1 MKNQLPK
8 HVAIIMDGN
17 GRWAQQR
24 NLPRVAGHRAG
35 VESVREIVQAC
46 LDKGIDVL
54 SLFAFSSENWRR
66 PLEEVNFLMDLFYRV
81 LEREIK
87 KLHENNVQLRVIG
100 DSDRFEP
107 KLRELIHTSEKLT
120 SQNTKLKLVIAINY
134 GGRWDIAN
142 AARHIARQAAEKEL
156 KIEEITPALI
166 QRHLSLS
173 DLPEP
178 DLFIR
183 TSGEQRL
190 SNFFLW
196 QLAYTEL
203 YFTDIYWP
211 DFKLPAFEEALQY
224 YATRERRFGQIG
236 DQIIHGTFND
246 DKQADK

>member
-1 MKNQLPK
+1 MNSQLPR

-17 GRWAQQR
+17 GRWAKQR

-46 LDKGIDVL
+46 LDKGVEIL
-54 SLFAFSSENWRR
+54 SLFTFSSENWRR

-81 LEREIK
+81 LKREIK

-100 DSDRFEP
+100 DLDRFEP
-107 KLRELIHTSEKLT
+107 KLRKLIHTSEKLT
-120 SQNTKLKLVIAINY
+120 SQNTKLKLVLAMNY

-142 AARHIARQAAEKEL
+142 AVRHVAQQATKKEL
-156 KIEEITPALI
+156 KIEDISPALI
-166 QRHLSLS
+166 QSHLSLA
-173 DLPEP
+173 DLPDP

-203 YFTDIYWP
+203 FFTDTYWP

-224 YATRERRFGQIG
+224 YATRERRFGYTG
-236 DQIIHGTFND
+236 DQIIHGTIRD
-246 DKQADK
+246 DKQTDE